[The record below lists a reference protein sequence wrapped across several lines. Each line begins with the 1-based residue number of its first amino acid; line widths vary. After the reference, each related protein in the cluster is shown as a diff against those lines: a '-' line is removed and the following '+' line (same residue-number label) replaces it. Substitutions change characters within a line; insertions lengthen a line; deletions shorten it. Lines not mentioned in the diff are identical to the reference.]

1 MFQDCPLANNNL
13 HNIAGHHHPSPQS
26 THKCTSN
33 TTLNKHDTS
42 TKVNMVS
49 IVLLPLLNQL
59 GISIDSYSVKKIPH
73 QLPWYATNS
82 QIESK
87 LRAFCMVRLWQS
99 RNFQLPCWGRL
110 ELKLRPFDSIIGG
123 TDPSQASVESSKAK
137 AREWRTYHTVI
148 EANWARGD

>member
-26 THKCTSN
+26 VSKSTSN
-33 TTLNKHDTS
+33 TTLNKHHSS

-59 GISIDSYSVKKIPH
+59 GISIDSCSVTQIPH

-82 QIESK
+82 QIESN

-123 TDPSQASVESSKAK
+123 TGPSQVLVESSKAK
-137 AREWRTYHTVI
+137 AGVWRIYQAVI